1 MCPNF
6 KLRSY
11 FNTGSAKIVNEKRIF
26 KVKVLEGSEGTYSD
40 NCMYNCI
47 FITVYTI
54 RALVILS
61 GPLDSLMV
69 TLCILSSG
77 QNHQN
82 SSIVS
87 INVKT

>member
-26 KVKVLEGSEGTYSD
+26 KVKVLEAAYSD